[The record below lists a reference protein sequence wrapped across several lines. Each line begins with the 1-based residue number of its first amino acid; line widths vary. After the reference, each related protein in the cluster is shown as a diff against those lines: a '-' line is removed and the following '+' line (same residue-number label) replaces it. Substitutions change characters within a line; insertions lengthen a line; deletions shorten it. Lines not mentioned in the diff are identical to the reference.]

1 MKADRLTYTH
11 RPRPASEN
19 SHGLGA
25 LVLFVTMHVTGDDY
39 SRPTAGWRN
48 WIKAGVAPAF
58 LGAIF
63 DLVPAPPL

>member
-1 MKADRLTYTH
+1 M
-11 RPRPASEN
+11 ASARWC
-19 SHGLGA
+19 SSL
-25 LVLFVTMHVTGDDY
+25 TMHVTGDDP
-39 SRPTAGWRN
+39 SRPIAGWRN